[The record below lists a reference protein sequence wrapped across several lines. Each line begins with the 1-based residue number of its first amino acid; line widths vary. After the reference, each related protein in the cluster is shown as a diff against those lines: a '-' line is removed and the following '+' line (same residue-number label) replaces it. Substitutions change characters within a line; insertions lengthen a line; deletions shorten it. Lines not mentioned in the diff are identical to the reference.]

1 MLPAGELAGPDARER
16 AGIGVSELILPAPLW
31 RRLAS
36 AMYDALLL
44 AAVWMVVAM
53 TDLFL
58 RGVAGLPYNAHV
70 FRAELLLVAALLFGV
85 SWTRGGQT
93 LGMRAWRL
101 QLRRTDGRPVNWPA
115 ALSRYAFAW
124 LAWLPLGLGVLWCAL
139 DARKRAWHDTLSGT
153 EVVLLPKT

>member
-1 MLPAGELAGPDARER
+1 MTA
-16 AGIGVSELILPAPLW
+16 IVLPAPLW

-36 AMYDALLL
+36 AAYDALVLIAIFMVVVMAELFLRGAAGLPGNVYVLRALLLL
-44 AAVWMVVAM
+44 AA
-53 TDLFL
+53 
-58 RGVAGLPYNAHV
+58 
-70 FRAELLLVAALLFGV
+70 ALYFGA

-101 QLRRTDGRPVNWPA
+101 QLRRTDGAPLTWPT
-115 ALSRYAFAW
+115 ALARFAFAF

-153 EVVLLPKT
+153 EVVLLPKP

>member
-1 MLPAGELAGPDARER
+1 MTALV
-16 AGIGVSELILPAPLW
+16 IPAPLW

-36 AMYDALLL
+36 AAYDALLL

-53 TDLFL
+53 ADLFL
-58 RGVAGLPYNAHV
+58 RAAAGLPYNVHV
-70 FRAELLLVAALLFGV
+70 FRAILVLVAALLFGC
-85 SWTRGGQT
+85 SWTHGGQT

-101 QLRRTDGRPVNWPA
+101 QLRQLDGQPVTWPT

-124 LAWLPLGLGVLWCAL
+124 LAWLPLGAGVLWCAI

-153 EVVLLPKT
+153 EVVLLPKN